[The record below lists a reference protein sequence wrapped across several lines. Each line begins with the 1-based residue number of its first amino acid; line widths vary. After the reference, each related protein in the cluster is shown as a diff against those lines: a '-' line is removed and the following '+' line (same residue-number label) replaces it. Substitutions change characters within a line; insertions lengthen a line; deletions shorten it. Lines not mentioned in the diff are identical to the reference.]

1 MTRKLRFGLGTGLV
15 LATAATMITAAI
27 AMHHAGILQAAPSF
41 GQSEDTA
48 YASKLWRSLEHND
61 LVGDNAIFAMP
72 YTAAVHQKVL
82 MTLGR
87 KIEVDGHTGT
97 VLVKKMYQG
106 EDISVEKVA
115 DNPRRNLAIVA
126 VMFQRQAGYDP
137 DHDDWFYVRFDGKGQ
152 PTAPKGVPFAG
163 RVPKCIT
170 CHQAAPGNDFIYSYT
185 R

>member
-1 MTRKLRFGLGTGLV
+1 MMRHGLLGLV
-15 LATAATMITAAI
+15 TAFVGAAVVAVMFLHHSAT
-27 AMHHAGILQAAPSF
+27 LSAAPPF
-41 GQSEDTA
+41 GQSEDLT
-48 YASKLWRSLEHND
+48 YAAKLWQALERND
-61 LVGDNAIFAMP
+61 LVGQDAIFAMP
-72 YTAAVHQKVL
+72 YTASVHKQVL

-87 KIEVDGHTGT
+87 RIDVDGRTGK

-106 EDISVEKVA
+106 ENISEEQVA
-115 DNPRRNLAIVA
+115 DQPDRNLAIVA
-126 VMFQRQAGYDP
+126 VMFKREAGYDAE
-137 DHDDWFYVRFDGKGQ
+137 HDDWFYVRYDAKGK